1 MENSMIFHDF
11 FPDYQPRCK
20 FFFSD
25 FEKALLRELY
35 EKDKPHLKCKI
46 GASPLKVRERAW
58 RGLAFKYNSTAGVRC
73 RSVKQLKKFIENM
86 NQKDKRLRRALDGTT
101 ASEESSAE
109 TSTRDPPRTG
119 SPPSGPSPVALMT
132 RTAAPTSDRRMQTNA
147 DIHSAIPPSL
157 PEVADDG
164 DEDSVLGLPVGGEE
178 HNGVAFH
185 ASFPEAQ
192 LPRIEDVRS
201 LCGSAAFQHSSHP
214 MPGNR
219 ALLSEL
225 ETKARAIEAD
235 TLRKTEVHV
244 KKLELLELER
254 QQRVEKHNLQVR
266 HLEMELRVVKLRMAM
281 LEGGLAASIG
291 GGLF

>member
-1 MENSMIFHDF
+1 MIFHDL

-101 ASEESSAE
+101 A
-109 TSTRDPPRTG
+109 
-119 SPPSGPSPVALMT
+119 
-132 RTAAPTSDRRMQTNA
+132 
-147 DIHSAIPPSL
+147 SAIPPSL

-281 LEGGLAASIG
+281 LEGGLAAST

>member
-1 MENSMIFHDF
+1 MFLQDF

-35 EKDKPHLKCKI
+35 EKDRPLLKCKI

-58 RGLAFKYNSTAGVRC
+58 RGLAFKYNSTAGVRS

-86 NQKDKRLRRALDGTT
+86 NQKDKRLRKAFDAPTG
-101 ASEESSAE
+101 SEESSAE
-109 TSTRDPPRTG
+109 TSAKTSSRAG

-132 RTAAPTSDRRMQTNA
+132 RSIASALDRRMQVDSNM
-147 DIHSAIPPSL
+147 HSAVPSSL
-157 PEVADDG
+157 PEVADG

-178 HNGVAFH
+178 HNGVTFQ

-201 LCGSAAFQHSSHP
+201 LNGSAAFQRSSYP
-214 MPGNR
+214 LPNDRG
-219 ALLSEL
+219 LLSEL
-225 ETKARAIEAD
+225 ETRARAIEAD
-235 TLRKTEVHV
+235 TMWKNEVHV
-244 KKLELLELER
+244 KKMELLELER

-266 HLEMELRVVKLRMAM
+266 HLEMELRVVKLKMAM
-281 LEGGLAASIG
+281 LERGLAVSKG
-291 GGLF
+291 MPF